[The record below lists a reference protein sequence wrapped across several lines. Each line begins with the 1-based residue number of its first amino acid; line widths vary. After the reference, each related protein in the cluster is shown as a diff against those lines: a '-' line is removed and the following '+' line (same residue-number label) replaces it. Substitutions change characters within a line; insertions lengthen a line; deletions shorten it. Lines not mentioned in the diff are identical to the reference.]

1 MSARGW
7 RVVAVAAVAGLSLPA
22 CDALMTDPAPPTS
35 ELTLAFQI
43 IGAPIGG
50 TNEAF
55 AKVNRVYLRFV
66 RADDTSR
73 DTVLFA
79 RPTDGRLRTGL
90 ALETKE
96 RISGLGIIAELGF
109 GTLPLFQGS
118 GVVQIEPGVP
128 TTANIPLTPVPASV
142 LASQPA
148 ITLQLLVQLPGESAQ
163 LTSAILYATAD
174 TIEGLAGV
182 WTSDDPTI
190 VAVSPTGLAVAQ
202 GRGTTNLIVGFA
214 GLADT
219 VLATVQ

>member
-1 MSARGW
+1 MSGRRW
-7 RVVAVAAVAGLSLPA
+7 RVVALAAAAGLSLPA
-22 CDALMTDPAPPTS
+22 CDALMTDPAPTTS

-43 IGAPIGG
+43 IGSPIGG
-50 TNEAF
+50 TDEAF
-55 AKVNRVYLRFV
+55 AKINRVYLRFV

-90 ALETKE
+90 ALETDE
-96 RISGLGIIAELGF
+96 RISGLGIVAQLGF
-109 GTLPLFQGS
+109 GTLPLFQGT

-128 TTANIPLTPVPASV
+128 TTANIPLTPVPANV

-148 ITLQLLVQLPGESAQ
+148 ITLLLQQLPGVGVQ
-163 LTSAILYATAD
+163 LTSAVLYATTD
-174 TIEGLAGV
+174 TIDGLAGV

-190 VAVSPTGLAVAQ
+190 VAVSPAGLAVAQ